1 MTPPPRTA
9 AARRRRTLPR
19 ILHLVLMALLAPIVA
34 AGAQTIAATDAVA
47 VTAQAGTLAPVPLVA
62 PRGFEAALATLLV
75 EIEDANRQSAQ
86 LAQQEKDVVA
96 EAERITKE
104 SAAIRDSKAAL
115 NARVAA
121 VNQEISGHN
130 ERAKAVDGEIA
141 AHNAKPNTFQ
151 LPAEA
156 GAAAAFDAEARQ
168 LEAKKDQENAVEDK
182 IQGEESQIRQEASQV
197 DARSSQLDAASK
209 ANDSKASDLKTKEQQ
224 LQSRGQQLLGQMAQV
239 IQSFSSVP
247 SNPAAAMD
255 QGGDAPA
262 PAPQAGNRS
271 AGQDEDTGDSPY
283 RQPRAAALTQYAK
296 QHGTTV
302 DIRPGTAYLTPEAVR
317 RLPAAQAAA
326 LGSPAVTYDGLLRKP
341 NGHYTALRVR
351 APGAAAFPAP
361 EPEVLASGGLVVYQ
375 AGEQR
380 VVDEVTSLEEAP
392 SLSQPG
398 PANPPSPDSDPADCR
413 SGFGGGWR
421 TYLPVDR
428 SGRAQ
433 GAEACLTKDFVDN
446 NKGTATN
453 TKTVAPP
460 AYLWAAIYA
469 SDLGDRPAKFWRN
482 ACHLLAGSLGG
493 SGTAYDNLATCS
505 RTANSTN
512 MGGSP
517 PHHTGNMADYENE
530 VREVLNNELGVVV
543 HYIVT
548 PEYNGTRVVPTQF
561 HMQATKYTPGVGAV
575 KIFDNYVPN
584 DIFSLKDQ
592 QWHNMGK
599 DAPTEWEP

>member
-1 MTPPPRTA
+1 M
-9 AARRRRTLPR
+9 
-19 ILHLVLMALLAPIVA
+19 
-34 AGAQTIAATDAVA
+34 
-47 VTAQAGTLAPVPLVA
+47 
-62 PRGFEAALATLLV
+62 
-75 EIEDANRQSAQ
+75 
-86 LAQQEKDVVA
+86 VA

-141 AHNAKPNTFQ
+141 AHNAKPRTFQ
-151 LPAEA
+151 MPAEA
-156 GAAAAFDAEARQ
+156 DAAAAYDAEARQ
-168 LEAKKDQENAVEDK
+168 LEAKKNQENAVEDK
-182 IQGEESQIRQEASQV
+182 IQGEENQIRQEASQV

-209 ANDSKASDLKTKEQQ
+209 ANDKKASGLKTKEQQ
-224 LQSRGQQLLGQMAQV
+224 LQSRGRQLLAQMTQA
-239 IQSFSSVP
+239 IQSFASVP
-247 SNPAAAMD
+247 SNPAAAMN

-302 DIRPGTAYLTPEAVR
+302 DTRPGTAYLTPDAVR

-326 LGSPAVTYDGLLRKP
+326 LGNPAVTYDGLVRKP
-341 NGHYTALRVR
+341 NGHYTAVRVR
-351 APGAAAFPAP
+351 PPGTAALPAP
-361 EPEVLASGGLVVYQ
+361 APEVLASGGLVVYQ

-380 VVDEVTSLEEAP
+380 VVDEVTSVEEAP

-398 PANPPSPDSDPADCR
+398 PANPPSPDSNSDPADCR

-433 GAEACLTKDFVDN
+433 GAEACLTKDFIDN
-446 NKGTATN
+446 NKGTAPD

-460 AYLWAAIYA
+460 AYTWAAIYA
-469 SDLGDRPAKFWRN
+469 SNLGDRPAKRWRN

-493 SGTAYDNLATCS
+493 SGTSYDNLATCS

-517 PHHTGNMADYENE
+517 PHHTRNMGSYEDE
-530 VREVLNNELGVVV
+530 VRKVLNNELGVVV
-543 HYIVT
+543 HYTVT
-548 PEYNGTRVVPTQF
+548 PEYDGTRVVPTQF
-561 HMQATKYTPGVGAV
+561 HAEDLMPGPGPGTPQSHRSSPGSSSPRASWW
-575 KIFDNYVPN
+575 FP
-584 DIFSLKDQ
+584 
-592 QWHNMGK
+592 
-599 DAPTEWEP
+599 